1 MISKRVFTEAAND
14 NYARLAAYIADAGSR
29 SEHGDEKCLMSWC
42 EGMLGGEDYAEG
54 MAEVVDVQA
63 KNTRA
68 ASKTYHLVIS
78 FRPEDEATL
87 TPEAF
92 KAIEERFASALGYS
106 EHQRHCGVHKNTA
119 NLHMHVAYNMVH
131 PEKYTQHKEFRDYW
145 IRDKVCRELEREY
158 GLTIDNGRGQNPP
171 GRQTLGEK
179 ATLVEAHTG
188 QQSFE
193 GYAKESRAAILQALE
208 AARSWQKAHEV
219 MASHGLE
226 IKPHGNGLVIKDRH
240 GKQAVKASSLDR
252 SLSLKKLESRF
263 GPFTPAR
270 ELEHVQEQTR
280 YQAEPLQRSPERG
293 KLFAE
298 YRQGIEERK
307 TRLEQIKQQE
317 DAALAVIREAWAAK
331 RREIERMSMDKRNRR
346 RLIQVA
352 RKHEAEALA
361 KAKLEFQRPREAVRQ
376 DTPFT
381 SWNGFLRHKAE
392 FGNEVALAV
401 LRSSKEAAE
410 VENAAPNAPGKDW
423 SQHGREQF
431 ADRNAVK
438 ATQAALER
446 AVLESESI
454 SNKGKTRLLAVLRM
468 EQLAEEE
475 RFSGKTTEPSTLAIS
490 GFQHTVDRKGTV
502 IFTLPGGGRIMDT
515 GRELFFSSQDPAA
528 QNAALA
534 YARKKW
540 GKAVCLEGNKI
551 CREQSRDI
559 ELERTR
565 EQNRGIGR

>member
-1 MISKRVFTEAAND
+1 MISKRVGIAPKND
-14 NYARLAAYIADAGSR
+14 NYARLAAYIADAVYDG
-29 SEHGDEKCLMSWC
+29 EKSLLSWC
-42 EGMLGGEDYAEG
+42 AGCLGDDDYAAG
-54 MAEVVDVQA
+54 MEEAVKTQERNPRGGA
-63 KNTRA
+63 
-68 ASKTYHLVIS
+68 KTYHMVVS
-78 FRPEDEATL
+78 FRPEDEARL
-87 TPEAF
+87 TPEVC
-92 KAIEERFASALGYS
+92 KDIETRFAAALGYS
-106 EHQRHCGVHKNTA
+106 EHQRHCGVHRNTA
-119 NLHMHVAYNMVH
+119 NLHMHVAYNMIH
-131 PEKYTQHKEFRDYW
+131 PEKYTKHKEFRDYW
-145 IRDKVCRELEREY
+145 IRDRVCRELEREY
-158 GLTIDNGRGQNPP
+158 GLAVDNGRGQAMPE
-171 GRQTLGEK
+171 RQPLGEK
-179 ATLVEAHTG
+179 AALIEAHTG

-193 GYAKESRAAILQALE
+193 GYVKDQRAVILQALE
-208 AARSWQKAHEV
+208 VATSWRETHDALAR
-219 MASHGLE
+219 HGLE

-240 GKQAVKASSLDR
+240 GKQAMKASDLDR
-252 SLSLKKLESRF
+252 SLALKKLESRF
-263 GPFTPAR
+263 GVFIPTHER
-270 ELEHVQEQTR
+270 GQIQEQSR

-307 TRLEQIKQQE
+307 TRLERIKQQE
-317 DAALAVIREAWAAK
+317 DAALAATRAEWATK

-361 KAKLEFQRPREAVRQ
+361 KARHLLQEPREEVRR
-376 DTPFT
+376 DIPFT

-392 FGNEVALAV
+392 QGNEVALAV
-401 LRSSKEAAE
+401 LRSNKEAAE
-410 VENAAPNAPGKDW
+410 VENVAPITQGKDW
-423 SQHGREQF
+423 SQHGRDQF
-431 ADRNAVK
+431 SDRDALKAV
-438 ATQAALER
+438 QAAQER
-446 AVLESESI
+446 GVLESEALS
-454 SNKGKTRLLAVLRM
+454 SKGKTRLLAVLRM

-475 RFSGKTTEPSTLAIS
+475 RRSGKTTELGTLAIS

-559 ELERTR
+559 ELERMR

>member
-1 MISKRVFTEAAND
+1 
-14 NYARLAAYIADAGSR
+14 
-29 SEHGDEKCLMSWC
+29 
-42 EGMLGGEDYAEG
+42 
-54 MAEVVDVQA
+54 
-63 KNTRA
+63 
-68 ASKTYHLVIS
+68 
-78 FRPEDEATL
+78 
-87 TPEAF
+87 
-92 KAIEERFASALGYS
+92 
-106 EHQRHCGVHKNTA
+106 
-119 NLHMHVAYNMVH
+119 MHVAYNMVH
-131 PEKYTQHKEFRDYW
+131 PEKYTHHKEFRDYW

-158 GLTIDNGRGQNPP
+158 GLVIDNGRGQDTP
-171 GRQTLGEK
+171 GRQILGEK
-179 ATLVEAHTG
+179 AALVEAHTG

-193 GYAKESRAAILQALE
+193 GYAQTQRAAILQALE
-208 AARSWQKAHEV
+208 AARSWQETHETL
-219 MASHGLE
+219 ARHGLAV
-226 IKPHGNGLVIKDRH
+226 KPHGNGLVIKDRH
-240 GKQAVKASSLDR
+240 SKQAVKASSLDR
-252 SLSLKKLESRF
+252 SLSLKKLESHF

-280 YQAEPLQRSPERG
+280 YRAEPLQRSPERG

-317 DAALAVIREAWAAK
+317 DATLDAIRAAWETK

-361 KAKLEFQRPREAVRQ
+361 KAKLEFQKPREDVRR
-376 DTPFT
+376 DISFT
-381 SWNGFLRHKAE
+381 TWSGFLRHEAE
-392 FGNEVALAV
+392 NGNEVALAV

-410 VENAAPNAPGKDW
+410 VENAAPSAPGKDW

-438 ATQAALER
+438 AAQAAQER
-446 AVLESESI
+446 AVLESESL
-454 SNKGKTRLLAVLRM
+454 SSKGKTRLLAVLRM

-475 RFSGKTTEPSTLAIS
+475 RRNSKAMETGALTIS

-502 IFTLPGGGRIMDT
+502 IFTLPGGGRLMDT

-540 GKAVCLEGNKI
+540 GKAVYLEGNKI
-551 CREQSRDI
+551 CREHSRDI
-559 ELERTR
+559 ELERTQ